1 MSGVVVGAAHDLLSL
16 AQERQAEV
24 VAFLQDLVRIPSVNG
39 RDDELAV
46 ATRVAEEA
54 DRLALQA
61 RLIGA
66 EAGRPNVLVEWGGGE
81 AGFALVGHMDTVAE
95 GDISAWT
102 YPPLAAR
109 VHDGRMYGR
118 GTADNKAGIACALY
132 TLAIVRD
139 GGLLDPATARVT
151 LAGVVDEES
160 GASSRLGV
168 RYLLDQHLL
177 RADGAIYT
185 YASDVICVGHR
196 GLLRLKLHAAGQ
208 SIHSGSPAW
217 SRGEGGVNAV
227 TGLAA
232 VLVRLETLDI
242 PAPAHP
248 AFDGLGCTITPG
260 TLVRGGEFES
270 MVPAQAEAMI
280 DVRLMPGQSA
290 EGVLAR
296 IEGAIE
302 DVVAQRPGLAVTI
315 DVKNDVPGAA
325 IPSDHR
331 LVQVAQRYTQVITGR
346 AWPVVGAGPT
356 NEGYMLIQAG
366 IPTLCGFGPRGGDA
380 HAPNEWVDTASLPHT
395 MAMYAGIVREYLAQ

>member
-1 MSGVVVGAAHDLLSL
+1 MSDGAAGDAHDLLFL

-39 RDDELAV
+39 RDDELVV

-54 DRLALQA
+54 ERLALRA
-61 RLIGA
+61 RLIEA
-66 EAGRPNVLVEWGGGE
+66 EAGRPNVLVEWGSGE

-95 GDISAWT
+95 GDVSAWT
-102 YPPLAAR
+102 CPPFAAD
-109 VHDGRMYGR
+109 VCDGRMYGR

-132 TLAIVRD
+132 TLAVVRD
-139 GGLLDPATARVT
+139 GGLLDPATGRVT
-151 LAGVVDEES
+151 LASVVDEES
-160 GASSRLGV
+160 GASSGLGV
-168 RYLLDQHLL
+168 RYLLDQHMLG
-177 RADGAIYT
+177 ADGAIYT

-196 GLLRLKLHAAGQ
+196 GLLRLRLHAAGR

-217 SRGEGGVNAV
+217 SRGKRGVNAV

-232 VLVRLETLDI
+232 VLVKLETLRI
-242 PAPAHP
+242 PAPVHP

-260 TLVRGGEFES
+260 TLIRGGEFES

-290 EGVLAR
+290 EGVLAS
-296 IEGAIE
+296 IESVIE
-302 DVVAQRPGLAVTI
+302 DVVARRPGLAVTI

-331 LVQVAQRYTQVITGR
+331 LVQVAQRHAQAITGR

-380 HAPNEWVDTASLPHT
+380 HAPNEWVDTASLPQT
-395 MAMYAGIVREYLAQ
+395 IAMYAGIVRDYLVQ